1 MFVFL
6 DIKFF
11 SMVMFLIV
19 SMEEFFTEREEGI
32 FREGIDEVLD
42 YVDIQFNLG
51 EIFIEGVSGVSV
63 CVQCG
68 MGWVFYQW
76 KRWL

>member
-6 DIKFF
+6 DMKFL

-19 SMEEFFTEREEGI
+19 SMEEFFIEREEGV

-42 YVDIQFNLG
+42 YVDIQLNLG
-51 EIFIEGVSGVSV
+51 EIFIEGVSGERV
-63 CVQCG
+63 CVQ
-68 MGWVFYQW
+68 
-76 KRWL
+76 